1 MHPRRLRCSSLKYSR
16 YSRSSRLAGG
26 AGPPTRLP
34 RWGPRGGAPNAAAAL
49 GTPGR
54 LARLGATPDF
64 HHGLLGGEPVVL
76 IEFDFEDDTVHRLGT
91 PGAHVHP

>member
-1 MHPRRLRCSSLKYSR
+1 MSGSPKQPVVKVWLHSTGDASPL
-16 YSRSSRLAGG
+16 
-26 AGPPTRLP
+26 
-34 RWGPRGGAPNAAAAL
+34 AAL
-49 GTPGR
+49 LLAQILPVFSVVAPCRRGGR
-54 LARLGATPDF
+54 LAPLGATPDF

>member
-16 YSRSSRLAGG
+16 YFSVVAPCR
-26 AGPPTRLP
+26 
-34 RWGPRGGAPNAAAAL
+34 RG
-49 GTPGR
+49 GR
-54 LARLGATPDF
+54 LAPLGATPDF